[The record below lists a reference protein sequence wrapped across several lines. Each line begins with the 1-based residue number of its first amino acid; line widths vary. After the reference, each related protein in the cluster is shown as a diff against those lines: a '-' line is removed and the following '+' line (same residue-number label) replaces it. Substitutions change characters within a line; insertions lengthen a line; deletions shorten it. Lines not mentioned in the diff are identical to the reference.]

1 MKDRKPMKRK
11 SACTYLSTLE
21 KVVSEYSDVKVFEIL
36 NEKTLICFIHEQSRL
51 FDQTHA
57 LKRSRTNSYQPAWS
71 KFFEWIKTEAPS
83 GCQCGTCVEVNDL
96 FRRPEKQGE
105 FQRATC
111 VNCGC
116 GEHFSALSDGCSK
129 LCHEVNL
136 ATGQFQCLGRF
147 ECGRCLRNFPF
158 CKFSKVT
165 QFAQR
170 HPDAADMVLQTVD
183 LLCNYCFT
191 NKSALAEWKSTNKT
205 IHKVALI
212 RKHQGEKKRETNH
225 QKQRRLKA
233 TMRNARCALPSPSR
247 DDLLT
252 YRQASRIMQDR
263 SENVGKVIEYLED
276 VSTQQVDGFG
286 KSLDV
291 IESKLKVGTPL
302 SKAERD
308 IVAAVTNF
316 HLKKKS
322 GVAVSSNGAS
332 VVFNKK
338 RKLESTRTV

>member
-1 MKDRKPMKRK
+1 MKRK

-136 ATGQFQCLGRF
+136 ATGQFQCLGSF
-147 ECGRCLRNFPF
+147 ECRRCLRNFPF

-212 RKHQGEKKRETNH
+212 RKHQGEKKRETDH

-263 SENVGKVIEYLED
+263 SENVGKVIEYLEG

-291 IESKLKVGTPL
+291 IESKLKVGTAL